1 MHSSATAT
9 ADARAPILTRS
20 GDPIISAR
28 DVVKRYDETVAVA
41 GLDLTIWPGEIFGIL
56 GPNGAGKTTTL
67 EMLEGLRAPDD
78 GEIRVAG
85 FDPVSEPERVHRV
98 IGVQLQSTALF
109 DYLTCAEI
117 IALFAALYRAD
128 ASPARVEHLLALIGL
143 EEKRG
148 SRINTLS
155 GGQQQRLAIA
165 LALINTPRIA
175 FLDEPTTGLDPVARR
190 TLWQTIRDIRDKET
204 TIVLT
209 THYMEEAEPLCDRI
223 AIMDHGRAVACD
235 TPRALIQQLGADAT
249 VRASVREGSIARD
262 DLQRLDGVMT
272 AELHDRD
279 GHETIELRTTDAQ
292 ATLIALLHLAQLQHV
307 TLSGLSTSQASLEDV
322 FLART
327 GHQYEGDGG

>member
-1 MHSSATAT
+1 MHVYASATAA
-9 ADARAPILTRS
+9 ADANAPVLARS
-20 GDPIISAR
+20 DDPIISAR
-28 DVVKRYDETVAVA
+28 DVVKRYGETVAVA

-85 FDPVSEPERVHRV
+85 FDPVSEPDQVHRV

-109 DYLTCAEI
+109 DYLNCAEI

-128 ASPARVEHLLALIGL
+128 ASPARVDHLLALVGL

-165 LALINTPRIA
+165 LALVNTPRIA
-175 FLDEPTTGLDPVARR
+175 FLDEPTTGLDPAARR
-190 TLWQTIRDIRDKET
+190 TLWQTIRDIRAKET
-204 TIVLT
+204 TVVLT
-209 THYMEEAEPLCDRI
+209 THYMEEAEQLCDRI
-223 AIMDHGRAVACD
+223 AIMDRGRVVACD

-249 VRASVREGSIARD
+249 VRASVQGGSIARD
-262 DLQRLDGVMT
+262 DLQGLEGVVA
-272 AELHDRD
+272 AELRDRD
-279 GHETIELRTTDAQ
+279 GHETLELRTTDAQ
-292 ATLIALLHLAQLQHV
+292 ATLIALLDLAQRQHV
-307 TLSGLSTSQASLEDV
+307 TLSGLSTIASIAGRRLPGPHRAPV
-322 FLART
+322 R
-327 GHQYEGDGG
+327 G

>member
-9 ADARAPILTRS
+9 ADPSAPVLTRS

-67 EMLEGLRAPDD
+67 EMLEGLRAPDA

-85 FDPVSEPERVHRV
+85 FDPVAEPERVHRV

-109 DYLTCAEI
+109 DYLSCAEI
-117 IALFAALYRAD
+117 VALFAALYHAD
-128 ASPARVEHLLALIGL
+128 ASPARVERLLALVGL
-143 EEKRG
+143 EEKRR

-155 GGQQQRLAIA
+155 GGQQQRLAIV
-165 LALINTPRIA
+165 LALVNTPRIA
-175 FLDEPTTGLDPVARR
+175 FLDEPTTGLDPAARR

-204 TIVLT
+204 TVVLT
-209 THYMEEAEPLCDRI
+209 THYMEEAEQLCDRI
-223 AIMDHGRAVACD
+223 AIMDGGRVVACD
-235 TPRALIQQLGADAT
+235 TPRALVQQLGADAT
-249 VRASVREGSIARD
+249 VRASVQHGSVTREE
-262 DLQRLDGVMT
+262 LQGLDGVVV
-272 AELHDRD
+272 AELRDRD
-279 GHETIELRTTDAQ
+279 AHETLELRTTDAQ
-292 ATLIALLHLAQLQHV
+292 VTLIALLDLAQRQQV
-307 TLSGLSTSQASLEDV
+307 TLVGLGTSQASLEDV